1 MAREYFISCQA
12 EITPLYVDIK
22 KAVDLG
28 RVVKVEVKS
37 AASKTREQLGY
48 YRKIVLPAVREG
60 MRLQG
65 NELSLAEVN
74 QLLNEMFFS
83 KEKSVVWT
91 DKDGNQNMRI
101 LRTTRSKS
109 GATIDEMSEFLD
121 RVIRWAAEELGVSIP
136 APRKDLAPV
145 N

>member
-1 MAREYFISCQA
+1 MAREYFISCQT

-22 KAVDLG
+22 KAVDIG

-91 DKDGNQNMRI
+91 DRDGNQNMRI

-121 RVIRWAAEELGVSIP
+121 RVIRWAAEELCVSIP
-136 APRKDLAPV
+136 DPRKDLAPV